1 MEEGLPKVPKLE
13 LAQMKFVLTK
23 ESNQATKSLNR
34 SASSLA
40 AIKENLL
47 SEIIKDNMTPF
58 YLECCKDLNWNIDQ
72 NLVNKMKAENETKLK
87 DLDSKIEDAEKN
99 LGETEIREANL
110 ARAEYLSLIG
120 DKEQSLAQ
128 FRKTYEKTVTLGHRL
143 DLVFHQIRIGFFY
156 MDYDLISRNLEKTKS
171 LIEEGGDWD
180 RRNRLKVYQGL
191 YALMMRDFKTAA
203 KQFLDTVATFTSYE
217 LMDYNTFVIYTIF
230 TTMVALPRPELR
242 EKVTRCA
249 EILEIL
255 HNLPQVRNFLFSLYE
270 CRYADFFKSLAYVEQ
285 YMKIDRYY
293 HQHYTYYIR
302 EMRIIA
308 YNQLLESYSSLA
320 LSYMAN
326 AFGVSTQFVDKE
338 LSRFIAAGRLHAKID
353 KVNGIVETN
362 RPDSK
367 NFQYQETIKKGDLL
381 LNRIQKLSRVI
392 NI

>member
-13 LAQMKFVLTK
+13 LAQFKFVLSK
-23 ESNQATKSLNR
+23 EAQAAKPNKSVLT
-34 SASSLA
+34 SV
-40 AIKENLL
+40 KEKLL
-47 SEIIKDNMTPF
+47 EGIVKDNMTPF
-58 YLECCKDLNWNIDQ
+58 YLECCKDLSWSVDQ
-72 NLVNKMKAENETKLK
+72 NLVNKMKQANDDKLK
-87 DLDSKIEDAEKN
+87 ELDSKIEDAEKN
-99 LGETEIREANL
+99 LGETEVREANL
-110 ARAEYLSLIG
+110 LKAEYLSLIG

-128 FRKTYEKTVTLGHRL
+128 FRKTYEKTATLGHRL
-143 DLVFHQIRIGFFY
+143 DLVFHQIRLGFFF
-156 MDYDLISRNLEKTKS
+156 MDFDVINRNLDKAKT

-191 YALMMRDFKTAA
+191 HALLMRDFKTAA

-230 TTMVALPRPELR
+230 CAILALSRPDLR
-242 EKVTRCA
+242 EKVTRGA
-249 EILEIL
+249 EILEVL
-255 HNLPQVRNFLFSLYE
+255 HSLPQVKNYLFSLYE

-285 YMKIDRYY
+285 YMKMDRYFE
-293 HQHYTYYIR
+293 QHYRYYVR

-308 YNQLLESYSSLA
+308 YNQLLESYSSLT

-338 LSRFIAAGRLHAKID
+338 LSRFIAAGRLHCKID
-353 KVNGIVETN
+353 RVNEIVETN
-362 RPDSK
+362 RPDNK
-367 NFQYQETIKKGDLL
+367 NWQYQETIKKGDLL